1 MTILNIYG
9 KSFISGLKTDMQIIK
24 HIAQSANIK
33 NVNCIE
39 FKQPNKPCD
48 VAVFL
53 EHIQENLLSKKNIWI
68 PNHEFI
74 SEYDEK
80 CINRMDIILC
90 KTHFCKKLI
99 DRYCLKKNIKPTVIY
114 SGFITI
120 NPLINED
127 DFWHELD
134 TVTDNKADSEV
145 DTVTDDKAD
154 SEVDTVIGSEAAND
168 DHDELTDKTLFIH
181 FAGTSH
187 YKNTKLL
194 LKHWSNSSLADNTSI
209 QLIAAL
215 KTTSVNKF
223 DPHNLDIKWEEKKM
237 LINGQFVHGLAHKN
251 IFFYN
256 ELFDKDT
263 YQYLLKKAKFAIC
276 PSNSE
281 GFGHYINISRFAGN
295 YVITLDAP
303 PMNELINES
312 YGSLIKINKSDTTKN
327 SYVFISKNFDEPVYT
342 FKKENLEKTVIDVLD
357 MTDKEIKDKS
367 RVSLQILNK
376 TNKSA
381 YDKILDIFKTQN
393 NKSVKGGDDGENTY
407 YYGYQLYDQNN
418 FDTTD
423 TEQKCQKNNIYIFLC
438 FLILDVVIL
447 AVITVLLFLIIYYTV
462 FRYKRRTCVTLF

>member
-120 NPLINED
+120 NPLINENT
-127 DFWHELD
+127 FWRELD
-134 TVTDNKADSEV
+134 GKADDKADSEV
-145 DTVTDDKAD
+145 DTVTDNEAD
-154 SEVDTVIGSEAAND
+154 SEVDTVIGSEVADD

-181 FAGTSH
+181 FAGKSH

-194 LKHWSNSSLADNTSI
+194 LKHWCNSSLANNTSI
-209 QLIAAL
+209 QLIASL
-215 KTTSVNKF
+215 KTTFANKF
-223 DPHNLDIKWEEKKM
+223 DPHKLGIKWEEKKM
-237 LINGQFVHGLAHKN
+237 LINGQIINGLAHKN

-256 ELFDKDT
+256 ELFDECT
-263 YQYLLKKAKFAIC
+263 YYYLLKKAKFAIC
-276 PSNSE
+276 PSNAE
-281 GFGHYINISRFAGN
+281 GFGHYINVSRFAGN
-295 YVITLDAP
+295 YVISINAP

-312 YGSLIKINKSDTTKN
+312 YGSLIKINESDMIKN
-327 SYVFISKNFDEPVYT
+327 SFVFLDKNFDEPIYV
-342 FKKENLEKTVIDVLD
+342 FKKENLEKTISDVLD

-367 RVSLQILNK
+367 KLSLQILNK

-381 YDKILDIFKTQN
+381 YDKILNIFKTQN
-393 NKSVKGGDDGENTY
+393 NKLVKGGDDGENTY
-407 YYGYQLYDQNN
+407 YDGYQLYDQNN
-418 FDTTD
+418 FGTTD
-423 TEQKCQKNNIYIFLC
+423 TKQRCQKSNIYVFLW
-438 FLILDVVIL
+438 FMLLDVVIL
-447 AVITVLLFLIIYYTV
+447 AVITMLLFLIIYYTV